1 MPVPIGLVNSYN
13 AEEQLQRG
21 YIPEVAEF
29 LSSAGGRSLD
39 AVRFDSLSG
48 QVLLERGDFRG
59 AAPRLERALA
69 GTGRRARAS
78 ACPTAGSSSSSRRPP
93 ACSTP
98 ARPPASRSRC
108 PSTSGDRICC

>member
-1 MPVPIGLVNSYN
+1 MRRAGPGLFLAAFGALACTFSREIAILPHQLATPVPIGLVNSFN

-69 GTGRRARAS
+69 GLS
-78 ACPTAGSSSSSRRPP
+78 L
-93 ACSTP
+93 
-98 ARPPASRSRC
+98 
-108 PSTSGDRICC
+108 IHI

>member
-69 GTGRRARAS
+69 GTGRASDRADLAWLLS
-78 ACPTAGSSSSSRRPP
+78 QGAYWDGDFSLSLIHISEPTRQAEISY
-93 ACSTP
+93 AVFCL
-98 ARPPASRSRC
+98 
-108 PSTSGDRICC
+108 